1 MINLLTKV
9 FIKNS
14 DNVKNEKV
22 RLAYGVMMGVIGILV
37 NVILSVFKLLVGSLT
52 NSISITADAVN
63 NLSDAASSGISL
75 IGFKIAS
82 KPADP
87 EHPFGH
93 GRIEYISSVIVSF
106 LILLMGFEVLKDSVD
121 KIINPQKVEF
131 SYVAVIV
138 LAVSILSKLWLAYA
152 NNKVGKKIGSLSM
165 SAVVKDSIS
174 DSIVT
179 AVALVSL
186 VLSKFVSF
194 PVDGITGIIVS
205 VFVFIAGINALKETL
220 GPLLGQPPE
229 KELVEQ
235 IKEEVLSY
243 DEVVGIHDL
252 IIHDYGPS
260 RLFGSVHVEV
270 PCDVD
275 LMSTHDTIDLIERK
289 IMEKYKMLLVIH
301 LDPLDINNEHINRLY
316 GLTKKIVKEIDPQ
329 LNLHDFRAVDGPTH
343 TNFIFDL
350 VVPFEYPIKNSAL
363 IKMIESKLSEVDESY
378 FVVINIEHD
387 YSN

>member
-1 MINLLTKV
+1 V
-9 FIKNS
+9 
-14 DNVKNEKV
+14 
-22 RLAYGVMMGVIGILV
+22 GVIGILV

-316 GLTKKIVKEIDPQ
+316 DLTKKIVKEIDPQ
-329 LNLHDFRAVDGPTH
+329 LNLHDFRVVNGPTH

>member
-205 VFVFIAGINALKETL
+205 VFVFIAGINTLKETL

-316 GLTKKIVKEIDPQ
+316 DLTKKIVKEIDPQ
-329 LNLHDFRAVDGPTH
+329 LNLHDFRVVNGPTH

>member
-1 MINLLTKV
+1 MINLLTKI

-14 DNVKNEKV
+14 DDVKNEKV

-75 IGFKIAS
+75 VGFKIAS

-106 LILLMGFEVLKDSVD
+106 LILLMGFEVLKDSFD

-131 SYVAVIV
+131 SFVAVIV

-152 NNKVGKKIGSLSM
+152 NNKVGKKINSLSM

-174 DSIVT
+174 DSVVT
-179 AVALVSL
+179 AVTLVSL

-229 KELVEQ
+229 KELVEH

-275 LMSTHDTIDLIERK
+275 LMTTHDTIDLIERK

-316 GLTKKIVKEIDPQ
+316 DLTKKIVKEIDPQ
-329 LNLHDFRAVDGPTH
+329 LNLHDFRVVDGPTH

-363 IKMIESKLSEVDESY
+363 IKMIETKLSEVDESY